1 VLLMTDAIKVAIEH
15 TSSDPVEVF
24 LPYVNRKFRGA
35 STASFSRSQALPACF
50 RPSGRLLCRLGQ
62 CCSYVKTGLAL
73 SVLKTTRASCRFRQ
87 RIASRRLFP
96 SACLR
101 SR

>member
-50 RPSGRLLCRLGQ
+50 ALAGDSSVGWASVAPMSRPGSL
-62 CCSYVKTGLAL
+62 
-73 SVLKTTRASCRFRQ
+73 
-87 RIASRRLFP
+87 
-96 SACLR
+96 
-101 SR
+101 